1 MPDVGI
7 QRRSCR
13 TILAL
18 LLLLLA
24 WMGPALADDREQRD
38 LVDQSRMT
46 LANFLADSSMT
57 WFRDHIQDAKGL
69 FIVPQYMK
77 GALIYG
83 AAGGSGVLRCWGAN
97 TSGQLGDSTTIDH
110 PLPTVVSGLTNV
122 TSVTA
127 GAGSTCAI
135 GDRGTAKQQVFC
147 WGRNDWG
154 QVGDGTTTE
163 RHEPALVRF

>member
-1 MPDVGI
+1 MGASDVWCWGGNGRG
-7 QRRSCR
+7 QLGDGTTTDR
-13 TILAL
+13 TLPTRVAGL
-18 LLLLLA
+18 SDVVSLSV
-24 WMGPALADDREQRD
+24 G
-38 LVDQSRMT
+38 T
-46 LANFLADSSMT
+46 
-57 WFRDHIQDAKGL
+57 DHAC
-69 FIVPQYMK
+69 
-77 GALIYG
+77 

-110 PLPTVVSGLTNV
+110 PSPTVVSGLTNV